1 MNYYNITELISFFP
15 QLDYTATE
23 GADYPTWFP
32 SRAEHDAFPLLGTG
46 LRTYA
51 VRYGISVS

>member
-1 MNYYNITELISFFP
+1 MSYNINEQTGCVLL
-15 QLDYTATE
+15 LDYTAIE
-23 GADYPTWFP
+23 GADHPACRP

-51 VRYGISVS
+51 VRYGINVS